1 MTSQSKLVEFANFYK
16 EIEYKDKIKFIGFT
30 NEVDKYFVKADIFL
44 FPSYGEGFGNAFIES
59 IAYGCKAISYEN
71 TTFIEFKNLGFEFA
85 IVENKNIEQLKI
97 ALLNT
102 AKGLVEVDLN
112 KNINL
117 LKNNFLEKIE
127 IQKYLDVLV
136 W

>member
-1 MTSQSKLVEFANFYK
+1 
-16 EIEYKDKIKFIGFT
+16 
-30 NEVDKYFVKADIFL
+30 
-44 FPSYGEGFGNAFIES
+44 
-59 IAYGCKAISYEN
+59 
-71 TTFIEFKNLGFEFA
+71 
-85 IVENKNIEQLKI
+85 LKI

-136 W
+136 

>member
-1 MTSQSKLVEFANFYK
+1 
-16 EIEYKDKIKFIGFT
+16 
-30 NEVDKYFVKADIFL
+30 
-44 FPSYGEGFGNAFIES
+44 
-59 IAYGCKAISYEN
+59 
-71 TTFIEFKNLGFEFA
+71 
-85 IVENKNIEQLKI
+85 
-97 ALLNT
+97 
-102 AKGLVEVDLN
+102 LN